1 MSDCISYA
9 DALVTFRDLLDDGV
23 DGSHYSEYVRG
34 GVNLIAD
41 LFGREGMDVSTRMDE
56 VMEDL
61 KQIPQHTPIF
71 AVKIADGRL
80 NHIDM
85 NGVRNQEW
93 DGNIESRF
101 EFNFHS
107 YDPQDEDEWKYKIE
121 LTDNKFLDSDGL
133 PITAIA
139 GGVTYSLAVKRA
151 SEMIGSALEHSN
163 CIF

>member
-1 MSDCISYA
+1 MSEDCVKYA
-9 DALVTFRDLLDDGV
+9 DMLVVFRDLCDDFNNV
-23 DGSHYSEYVRG
+23 EYVRG
-34 GVNLIAD
+34 GIELIAD
-41 LFGREGMDVSTRMDE
+41 LFGREGVELADRKQE
-56 VMEDL
+56 VLEDL
-61 KQIPQHTPIF
+61 KEIPMHTPVF
-71 AVKIADGRL
+71 AIKIADGRL

-85 NGVRNQEW
+85 NGMRNQEW

-139 GGVTYSLAVKRA
+139 GGVTYSLAMKRA